1 MSAWRRVSDLDD
13 SLASMSA
20 PDVDVRTFGSAADWS
35 AWLDAEHA
43 TSRGCWLKISRKGS
57 MHPTVSY
64 AEALEVALCFGWIDG
79 QKRPL
84 DEDHWLQRFTP
95 RRPGSRWSKINAA
108 KADALEAAGRMRPA
122 GQREVDAARADGRW
136 DGAYEGQRAST
147 VPDDLRQA
155 LDANPAAA
163 AFFGSISSVNRYAI
177 VYRIGTVKRPETR
190 ARKIAQYVQ
199 MLAER
204 KTIHPDPAAGQ

>member
-1 MSAWRRVSDLDD
+1 
-13 SLASMSA
+13 MSA
-20 PDVDVRTFGSAADWS
+20 PDLPVRTFGSAADWC
-35 AWLDAEHA
+35 AWLEAEHA
-43 TSRGCWLKISRKGS
+43 TSGGCWLKIGKKSAAQ
-57 MHPTVSY
+57 PTVSY

-79 QKRPL
+79 QKRAL

-95 RRPGSRWSKINAA
+95 RKPGSRWSKINAA
-108 KADALEAAGRMRPA
+108 KADALAAAGRMRPA
-122 GQREVDAARADGRW
+122 GLREVNAARTDGRW
-136 DGAYEGQRAST
+136 DAAYEGQRASI

-177 VYRIGTVKRPETR
+177 IYRIGSVKRTETR

-199 MLAER
+199 MLAEH
-204 KTIHPDPAAGQ
+204 KTIHPDPAA